1 MPNHITTLVRMHCSD
16 ERLAEIKAAHCV
28 EAEDEHLFC
37 FETLIPMPESLHVEA
52 SFGLIA
58 LAKGVRLLAQE
69 EPTTPEEE
77 AILKVLKDN
86 IAKHGHPTWFEWSRE
101 HWGTKWN
108 SYECEFD
115 GSLLKFETAWSHP
128 VPVMQELFRRYP
140 DVRFEVQYA
149 DEAVGVNMGIY
160 TSPDIP
166 KQVSDRKPRS
176 IGIAAKIL
184 GRDIREMRK
193 EHEFDGSRWLSAGG
207 WDIAIA
213 AYDAHGLP

>member
-77 AILKVLKDN
+77 AMLKVLKDN
-86 IAKHGHPTWFEWSRE
+86 IAKHGHPTWHDWRIE
-101 HWGTKWN
+101 HWGTKWD
-108 SYECEFD
+108 SYDCEFD
-115 GSLLKFETAWSHP
+115 GSLLRFKTAWSHP
-128 VPVMQELFRRYP
+128 VPVMRELFRRYP
-140 DVRFEVQYA
+140 DVVFEVQYA
-149 DEAVGVNMGIY
+149 DEDVGNNMGFY
-160 TSPDIP
+160 TSIIDEA
-166 KQVSDRKPRS
+166 VCEHKPRS
-176 IGIAAKIL
+176 VGIAAKII

-193 EHEFDGSRWLSAGG
+193 EHERDGSRWLPAGG

-213 AYDAHGLP
+213 AYDAHELP